1 MPRAAGR
8 SGPDGRPVLG
18 GGLRAGR
25 QERARRPG
33 DPGSGARAALAVQ
46 EQGRPPRKFAHVD
59 EVDKMCGASARTE
72 SMRRRSPSTRTT
84 QGRRRPGV
92 ALRGPAEHGGHHLR
106 GGGVHRT
113 AVSGPGAG
121 RAAALRAARRRPLRS
136 GRGRR

>member
-8 SGPDGRPVLG
+8 SGPGGRPVLG

-33 DPGSGARAALAVQ
+33 DPGSGARAALA
-46 EQGRPPRKFAHVD
+46 QGRAPREFAHVD
-59 EVDKMCGASARTE
+59 EVDMMCGASARTE

-92 ALRGPAEHGGHHLR
+92 ALRGRAEHGGHRLR